1 MDQHYGQNH
10 NSKREKEHSKVGVP
24 VKCPYLGIKTDSDTS
39 FDYPSIWNA
48 CHRTK
53 TPEIPLLEHQ
63 DTTCLK
69 PEYIVCP
76 VLMIIN
82 GEKFPPELIEHV
94 QHRSRKI
101 KRTWIIG
108 VTLVLAVLF
117 ILFLVI
123 KVLQPGM
130 TPAILT
136 PSSPVLETTQ
146 SILVMTEEFTE
157 TILASIESPVIEV
170 VKTETAVPSGT
181 SVVAEIVHKLDV
193 PIGTDH
199 QFIIHQVLEGESLEQ
214 YAVLY
219 NTNRETI
226 TQLNY
231 FLPVPLW
238 VNWLVIIPVNL
249 TEMGDLPTFEAY
261 LVTDE
266 TITIEKL
273 SEKLAVDPGE
283 LGYFNGIG
291 IDHVMR
297 SGEWLIIPRE
307 GYMLYNP

>member
-1 MDQHYGQNH
+1 MDQHPGQNH
-10 NSKREKEHSKVGVP
+10 KLKRKNEHSKVGVP
-24 VKCPYLGIKTDSDTS
+24 SKCPYLGIKTDPDTS

-53 TPEIPLLEHQ
+53 PPEIPLLDHQ
-63 DTTCLK
+63 NTTCLT
-69 PEYIVCP
+69 PEHIICP
-76 VLMIIN
+76 VFMSAN

-94 QHRSRKI
+94 QQRSRKI
-101 KRTWIIG
+101 KRTLVISL
-108 VTLVLAVLF
+108 TLVLAILI

-130 TPAILT
+130 TSEKIT
-136 PSSPVLETTQ
+136 PSSPVPETTQ
-146 SILVMTEEFTE
+146 SIPVMTEEVTE
-157 TILASIESPVIEV
+157 TKLASIETPMVEV
-170 VKTETAVPSGT
+170 TKTETMTPSET
-181 SVVAEIVHKLDV
+181 LVEAEIVHKLDV
-193 PIGTDH
+193 PIGSDY

-226 TQLNY
+226 TKLNY

-261 LVTDE
+261 LVTEE

-273 SEKLAVDPGE
+273 SEKLAVDPTE
-283 LGYFNGIG
+283 LGYYNGIG
-291 IDHVMR
+291 VDHVMK
-297 SGEWLIIPRE
+297 SGDWLLIPRE